1 MVYSCSIWGYART
14 DITSTDYGMISTS
27 SQLYDKPKTS
37 DTIAAVCDD
46 NTIVLITRE
55 GRESLEGDRYSL
67 QQIFLTST
75 GAIVYKECVVCVEED
90 EEVDVDPRYV

>member
-1 MVYSCSIWGYART
+1 M
-14 DITSTDYGMISTS
+14 
-27 SQLYDKPKTS
+27 
-37 DTIAAVCDD
+37 
-46 NTIVLITRE
+46 LITRE